1 MFRSTRFR
9 AIAITAMATLWAAAC
24 GGSSDGRRTTA
35 AGIAGAPPMVGP
47 TSLDSAPATTA
58 AVSPNVSYAA
68 AESAFDAR
76 HYAEA
81 VAMFDAYATRRPDN
95 PWGHYMLGMAAW
107 KAGELDRARGA
118 FEAAL
123 DRDPRHVKSLVNLSR
138 VLLDENLAGE
148 ALPRVNKAIAI
159 DSGVGD
165 AWRVLGRVQ
174 ARLGDENAALGAYRT
189 AIVLDSTD
197 SWAMND
203 MGLLLIQ
210 AGRYSDAL
218 RPLARAA
225 QLDSGAPA
233 IQNNFGIALERS
245 GHVVAAATAYQ
256 SALHADTGYTKA
268 EVSLARVAGRLDAA
282 GVESIDV
289 ATLSDGFAQTV
300 DEWRSQGAVG
310 GTPPVPRAAVSGA
323 GSGSKPDSVPAAAA
337 ER

>member
-1 MFRSTRFR
+1 MF
-9 AIAITAMATLWAAAC
+9 AAYV
-24 GGSSDGRRTTA
+24 R
-35 AGIAGAPPMVGP
+35 
-47 TSLDSAPATTA
+47 
-58 AVSPNVSYAA
+58 
-68 AESAFDAR
+68 
-76 HYAEA
+76 
-81 VAMFDAYATRRPDN
+81 RRPDN

-107 KAGELDRARGA
+107 KTGELDRARDA

-148 ALPRVNKAIAI
+148 ALPWVNKAIAI

-174 ARLGDENAALGAYRT
+174 ARLGDQDAALQAYRT
-189 AIVLDSTD
+189 AIVLDLTD

-218 RPLARAA
+218 GPLARAA

-245 GHVVAAATAYQ
+245 GHVAAAASAYQ
-256 SALHADTGYTKA
+256 SALDADSSYAKA
-268 EVSLARVAGRLDAA
+268 RISLARVAGRQDAP
-282 GVESIDV
+282 GLEPIDV
-289 ATLSDGFAQTV
+289 SALSDTFAQTV
-300 DEWRSQGAVG
+300 GEWRGQGSVVVTPAVAGTTVDG
-310 GTPPVPRAAVSGA
+310 G
-323 GSGSKPDSVPAAAA
+323 GSGSKPDSAATP
-337 ER
+337 RNR